1 MLIFATDADVEK
13 WMGEPLDGR
22 SVDAL
27 LRRASSLV
35 QRAVRSA
42 RFAVT
47 PAGMPQDPDIE
58 EALRDATCEQ
68 VTVWLENDVNPV
80 EVASAAAPV
89 AASSIGDASV
99 NYGDSSASNAAKDSI
114 STTLH
119 PAALDI
125 LANAGLTGGHL
136 WAR

>member
-47 PAGMPQDPDIE
+47 PAGMPSDPDIE
-58 EALRDATCEQ
+58 EALRDAVCEQ

-119 PAALDI
+119 PAAFDI

>member
-13 WMGEPLDGR
+13 WMGAPLDGR
-22 SVDAL
+22 SVDSL

-89 AASSIGDASV
+89 ASSSIGDASI
-99 NYGDSSASNAAKDSI
+99 NYGDSSASNAAKDAVS
-114 STTLH
+114 SELH
-119 PAALDI
+119 PAAFDI
-125 LANAGLTGGHL
+125 LANAGLTGGYL

>member
-47 PAGMPQDPDIE
+47 PAGMPEDPDIE
-58 EALRDATCEQ
+58 EALRDAVCEQ
-68 VTVWLENDVNPV
+68 VAVWMESDINPT
-80 EVASAAAPV
+80 EIAGASAPV
-89 AASSIGDASV
+89 ASSSIGDASIT
-99 NYGDSSASNAAKDSI
+99 YGDNTSSNAAKDAASAE
-114 STTLH
+114 LH
-119 PAALDI
+119 PAAFDI
-125 LANAGLTGGHL
+125 LANAGLTGGYI

>member
-68 VTVWLENDVNPV
+68 VTVWMESDINPAV
-80 EVASAAAPV
+80 VASSAAPV
-89 AASSIGDASV
+89 AASSIGDASI
-99 NYGDSSASNAAKDSI
+99 NYGDSTSSNAAKDAASAE
-114 STTLH
+114 LH
-119 PAALDI
+119 PAAFDI
-125 LANAGLTGGHL
+125 LANAGLTGGYI

>member
-1 MLIFATDADVEK
+1 MLIFATAADVEK
-13 WMGEPLDGR
+13 WMDEPLDGR
-22 SVDAL
+22 SVDSL

-47 PAGMPQDPDIE
+47 PAGMPEDPDIE
-58 EALRDATCEQ
+58 DALRDAVCEQ

-89 AASSIGDASV
+89 ASSSIGDASIT
-99 NYGDSSASNAAKDSI
+99 YGDNASSNAAKDAASAE
-114 STTLH
+114 LH
-119 PAALDI
+119 PAAFDI

>member
-47 PAGMPQDPDIE
+47 PAGMPSDPDIE
-58 EALRDATCEQ
+58 EALRDAVCEQ

-89 AASSIGDASV
+89 AASSIGDASI

>member
-47 PAGMPQDPDIE
+47 PAGIPQDPDIE

-80 EVASAAAPV
+80 EVASTAAPV

-99 NYGDSSASNAAKDSI
+99 NYGDSSASNAAKDN
-114 STTLH
+114 TATELH
-119 PAALDI
+119 PAAFDI

>member
-13 WMGEPLDGR
+13 WMDEPLDGR
-22 SVDAL
+22 SVDSL

-47 PAGMPQDPDIE
+47 PAGMPEDPDIE
-58 EALRDATCEQ
+58 DALRDAVCEQ

-89 AASSIGDASV
+89 AASSIGDASI
-99 NYGDSSASNAAKDSI
+99 NYGDSSASNAAKDNAA
-114 STTLH
+114 TALH
-119 PAALDI
+119 PAAFDI

>member
-22 SVDAL
+22 SVDSL

>member
-89 AASSIGDASV
+89 TSSSIGDASV
-99 NYGDSSASNAAKDSI
+99 NYGDSSASNAAKDNVA
-114 STTLH
+114 TELH
-119 PAALDI
+119 PAAFDI

>member
-80 EVASAAAPV
+80 EVASTAAPV
-89 AASSIGDASV
+89 AASSIGDASI

-119 PAALDI
+119 PAAFDI
-125 LANAGLTGGHL
+125 LANAGLTGGYL

>member
-13 WMGEPLDGR
+13 WMGEPLDVR
-22 SVDAL
+22 SVDVL

-89 AASSIGDASV
+89 AASSIGDASI

-119 PAALDI
+119 PAALEI

>member
-58 EALRDATCEQ
+58 EALRDAVCEQ

-119 PAALDI
+119 PAAFDI

>member
-1 MLIFATDADVEK
+1 MLIFATAADVEK

-22 SVDAL
+22 SVDSL

-47 PAGMPQDPDIE
+47 PAGMPSDPDIE
-58 EALRDATCEQ
+58 DALRDAVCEQ

-80 EVASAAAPV
+80 EVASTAAPV
-89 AASSIGDASV
+89 TSSSIGDATT
-99 NYGDSSASNAAKDSI
+99 NYGDFSASNAAKDAVSAE
-114 STTLH
+114 LH
-119 PAALDI
+119 PAAFDI

>member
-68 VTVWLENDVNPV
+68 VTVWIENDVNPV

-89 AASSIGDASV
+89 AASSIGDASI
-99 NYGDSSASNAAKDSI
+99 NYGDSSASNAAKDNAA
-114 STTLH
+114 TELH

>member
-89 AASSIGDASV
+89 AASSIGDASI

-119 PAALDI
+119 PAAFDI

>member
-89 AASSIGDASV
+89 AASSIGDASI
-99 NYGDSSASNAAKDSI
+99 NYGDSSASNAAKDNAA
-114 STTLH
+114 TTLH

>member
-1 MLIFATDADVEK
+1 MLIFATAADVEK

-99 NYGDSSASNAAKDSI
+99 NYGDSSASNAAKDN
-114 STTLH
+114 TATELH
-119 PAALDI
+119 PAAFDI

>member
-22 SVDAL
+22 SVDSL

-47 PAGMPQDPDIE
+47 PAGMPTDPDIE
-58 EALRDATCEQ
+58 DALRDAVCEQ

-89 AASSIGDASV
+89 ATSSIGDASV
-99 NYGDSSASNAAKDSI
+99 NYGDSSASNAAKDN
-114 STTLH
+114 TATELH
-119 PAALDI
+119 PAAFDI

>member
-42 RFAVT
+42 RFAVN
-47 PAGMPQDPDIE
+47 PAGTPTDPDIE
-58 EALRDATCEQ
+58 EALRDAVCEQ

-89 AASSIGDASV
+89 AASSIGDASI
-99 NYGDSSASNAAKDSI
+99 NYGDSSASNAAKDNVA
-114 STTLH
+114 TELH
-119 PAALDI
+119 PAAFDI

>member
-1 MLIFATDADVEK
+1 MLF
-13 WMGEPLDGR
+13 R
-22 SVDAL
+22 SV
-27 LRRASSLV
+27 
-35 QRAVRSA
+35 
-42 RFAVT
+42 
-47 PAGMPQDPDIE
+47 
-58 EALRDATCEQ
+58 CEQ

-89 AASSIGDASV
+89 AASSIGDASI

-119 PAALDI
+119 PAAFDI
-125 LANAGLTGGHL
+125 LANAGLTGGYL

>member
-99 NYGDSSASNAAKDSI
+99 NYGDSSASNAAKDNAA
-114 STTLH
+114 TELH
-119 PAALDI
+119 PAAFDI

>member
-22 SVDAL
+22 SVDVL

-47 PAGMPQDPDIE
+47 PAGMPTDPDIE
-58 EALRDATCEQ
+58 DALRDAVCEQ

-89 AASSIGDASV
+89 AASSIGDASI
-99 NYGDSSASNAAKDSI
+99 NYGDSSASNAAKDAVSAE
-114 STTLH
+114 LH

>member
-89 AASSIGDASV
+89 AASSIGDASIT
-99 NYGDSSASNAAKDSI
+99 YGDSSASNAAKDSI

>member
-1 MLIFATDADVEK
+1 MLIFATAADVEK

-89 AASSIGDASV
+89 AASSIGDASF
-99 NYGDSSASNAAKDSI
+99 NYGDSSASNAAKDNAA
-114 STTLH
+114 TELH

>member
-1 MLIFATDADVEK
+1 MLIFATAADVEK
-13 WMGEPLDGR
+13 WMDEPLDGR

-89 AASSIGDASV
+89 AASSIGDASI
-99 NYGDSSASNAAKDSI
+99 NYGDSAASNAAKDNAA
-114 STTLH
+114 TELH
-119 PAALDI
+119 PAAFDI

-136 WAR
+136 WTR

>member
-89 AASSIGDASV
+89 AASSIGDASI